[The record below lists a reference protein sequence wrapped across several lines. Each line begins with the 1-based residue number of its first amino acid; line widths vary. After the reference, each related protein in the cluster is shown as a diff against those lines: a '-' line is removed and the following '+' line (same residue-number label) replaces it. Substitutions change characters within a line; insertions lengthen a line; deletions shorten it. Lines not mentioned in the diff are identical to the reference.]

1 MYDTPF
7 HNRPLNNLKFL
18 VTGGAGFIG
27 SNLVEYLLK
36 YGAGSVV
43 VLDNFSTGFKKNLT
57 GLAGQERLTIIEGD
71 IRNLADCRRA
81 VEGADYV
88 FHQAALGSVPR
99 SIDDPITTNEVN
111 VSGFLNVLVAAKD
124 AGVKRFIFAAS
135 SSVYGD
141 SPILPKKEEVIG
153 APLSPY
159 AVSKYV
165 NELYAGVF
173 GKVYGL
179 TTIGLRYF
187 NVFGPRQNPDG
198 VYAAVIPLF
207 VRMLIRGEAPIING
221 DGSHTRDFTFVE
233 NVVKANILA
242 ALEAPDSASGELF
255 NIACGEKT
263 NLNELVALLGQNL
276 GNEILP
282 IHGPERPG
290 DIHDSLADISKAE
303 NGLGYKPVVGVKQ
316 GLKITTGYFQK
327 VFTGAQA
334 VTE

>member
-1 MYDTPF
+1 
-7 HNRPLNNLKFL
+7 
-18 VTGGAGFIG
+18 
-27 SNLVEYLLK
+27 
-36 YGAGSVV
+36 VV
-43 VLDNFSTGFKKNLT
+43 VLDNFSTGFRKNLT
-57 GLAGQERLTIIEGD
+57 QLTGQERLTIIEGD
-71 IRNLADCRRA
+71 IRNINDCKKA

-124 AGVKRFIFAAS
+124 AGVTRFIFAAS

-141 SPILPKKEEVIG
+141 SPILPKKEEIIG

-179 TTIGLRYF
+179 STIGLRYF

-207 VRMLIRGEAPIING
+207 VRMLIRGEAPVING

-242 ALEAPDSASGELF
+242 ALHAPDSASGELF

-263 NLNELVALLGQNL
+263 NLNELVALLGRNL
-276 GNEILP
+276 GNEIMP
-282 IHGPERPG
+282 IHGPERQG

-303 NGLGYKPVVGVKQ
+303 NGLGYKPVIDVKQ
-316 GLKITTGYFQK
+316 GLKITTSYFQE
-327 VFTGAQA
+327 VFTGTAA